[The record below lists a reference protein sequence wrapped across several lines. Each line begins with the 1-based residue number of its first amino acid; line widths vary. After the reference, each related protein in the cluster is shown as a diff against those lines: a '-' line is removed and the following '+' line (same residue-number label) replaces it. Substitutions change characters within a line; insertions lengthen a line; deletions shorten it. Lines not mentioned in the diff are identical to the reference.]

1 MKKLLLSSF
10 VITSV
15 LAFAYT
21 QTAVDNANFLAGKG
35 IVTKQSDEKLYRLD
49 DYITRAELVGISLK
63 LKGTTLPENYQCKK
77 YFSDV
82 TANDWICR
90 AVEIAA
96 DEGLISRTNKT
107 FNPQRNI
114 TRSESLAIILKAS
127 GLLDKMPEIL
137 TNYIS
142 SDFVFVPQKID
153 IENYLNSISE
163 NDPLVKNKKIILTD
177 ILDWQFSIIQKWLY
191 LGIIDKYDFS
201 HNSGHDSLSE
211 VNRNKNN
218 DYRYY
223 SIEWFREWFFI
234 RRDDAFKFMKNTY
247 NKRELVSGEVSI

>member
-10 VITSV
+10 ALVSIAV
-15 LAFAYT
+15 FAYT
-21 QTAVDNANFLAGKG
+21 QQGVNNAIFLAEKG
-35 IVTKQSDEKLYRLD
+35 IVTKQSDPKNYRLD

-63 LKGTTLPENYQCKK
+63 LKGTALPENYQCKK

-96 DEGLISRTNKT
+96 DEGLISRANKT

-127 GLLDKMPEIL
+127 GLLDKMPENL
-137 TNYIS
+137 ANYI
-142 SDFVFVPQKID
+142 DPFFVFIPRNIN
-153 IENYLNSISE
+153 IATYLDTLLSK
-163 NDPLVKNKKIILTD
+163 DPGAKNKQIILTD
-177 ILDWQFSIIQKWLY
+177 ILDWQFSVIQKWLY
-191 LGIIDKYDFS
+191 LKVIGEDDFIPG
-201 HNSGHDSLSE
+201 NEHDFLDGKSNPVS
-211 VNRNKNN
+211 
-218 DYRYY
+218 DYRNYN
-223 SIEWFREWFFI
+223 IQWFREWFFI

-247 NKRELVSGEVSI
+247 DKRELVSGEVSL